1 MLRDFTESPSYFS
14 QILKA
19 DLDDITFSKGS
30 VLLQC
35 MDDLFL
41 CSSSQAFSQ
50 EDGFYLLELLGLME
64 IKSLKKN

>member
-1 MLRDFTESPSYFS
+1 MLRDFTESPSHFS

-30 VLLQC
+30 VLLQY

-50 EDGFYLLELLGLME
+50 EDSFYLLELLDLME